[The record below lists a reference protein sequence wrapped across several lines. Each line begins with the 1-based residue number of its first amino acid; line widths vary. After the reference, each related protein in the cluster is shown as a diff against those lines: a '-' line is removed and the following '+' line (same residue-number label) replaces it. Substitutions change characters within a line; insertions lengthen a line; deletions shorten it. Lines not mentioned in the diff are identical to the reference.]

1 MLSEKE
7 ILESKSLIE
16 TTDIRLD
23 ELTKIFDE
31 ARKDIAVCEE
41 KIKNNNADNENQTY
55 QIRFLNMKCAEIKAE
70 HSPLVHLVTKQTEIL
85 EKDELDKKIQK
96 VIDEATPFY
105 KALESRLTRLQAE
118 YKETMS
124 DLFHFVE
131 PDIVIGLIQKKIE
144 ADNDF
149 TQVAINYRN
158 ALYNY
163 EQRLRF
169 LAESKVR
176 GDKPSFE
183 DAKQNLLRLDSFL
196 ESEDVTHLWHRQL

>member
-1 MLSEKE
+1 MLSENR
-7 ILESKSLIE
+7 ILEAKAIIE
-16 TTDIRLD
+16 TTDVRLD

-55 QIRFLNMKCAEIKAE
+55 QIQFLNNKCAAIKAE
-70 HSPLVHLVTKQTEIL
+70 HSPLVHLVKKQKEIL
-85 EKDELDKKIQK
+85 EKDELDKKIQE

-105 KALESRLTRLQAE
+105 KALEFRLTRLQAE

-131 PDIVIGLIQKKIE
+131 PGIVIGLIQKKIE
-144 ADNDF
+144 ANNDF
-149 TQVAINYRN
+149 TQVAQNCRN

-163 EQRLRF
+163 NQRLIY

-196 ESEDVTHLWHRQL
+196 ESEDITHLWHRQL